1 MSFSLIVFLLM
12 ALVAAAL
19 LVMLKPARTHDRCGR
34 QVIVRPICR
43 ADRAR
48 LLRALQRLTSGQIRE
63 RFFCRMNG
71 FSDAFVR
78 SLCDP
83 NRANGAAFVVTDYRG
98 KEILGEARLSWNGSP
113 RRAQFALFVDPAA
126 TTLGLGH
133 LLMERLVDECHR
145 RGIVE
150 LHGDV
155 LERNRAMLMFVRSL
169 GLDAIVE
176 NGSEPGIAHVRLQV
190 PQPVTAAQRS
200 TMNTELTSA

>member
-1 MSFSLIVFLLM
+1 MSFSFLSFFVI
-12 ALVAAAL
+12 ACVAIAL
-19 LVMLKPARTHDRCGR
+19 LILLKPPYARDRCGR
-34 QVIVRPICR
+34 RVIVRAIR
-43 ADRAR
+43 RGDRAR
-48 LLRALQRLTSGQIRE
+48 LLRALQRLTSNQIRE

-78 SLCDP
+78 GLCETD
-83 NRANGAAFVVTDYRG
+83 RASCAAFVVTDHRG
-98 KEILGEARLSWNGSP
+98 REIFGEARLSWNGSP
-113 RRAQFALFVDPAA
+113 RRAQFAVFVDPAA
-126 TTLGLGH
+126 TTLGLGR
-133 LLMERLVDECHR
+133 LLMNRLVKECQR